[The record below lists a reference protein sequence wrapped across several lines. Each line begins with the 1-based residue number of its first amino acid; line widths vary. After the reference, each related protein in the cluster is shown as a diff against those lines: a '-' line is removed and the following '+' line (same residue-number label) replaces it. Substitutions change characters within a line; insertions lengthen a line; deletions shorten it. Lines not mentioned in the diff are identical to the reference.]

1 MKRMIL
7 MGLVMAAAACNRSDH
22 ERSEAVDVRAA
33 SRSAADDTKPAA
45 DNTKLNERDR
55 SGPTLTPGDQEEN
68 EADRTITQHIRQE
81 MVGNDALSMTAEN
94 VKVITTKG
102 IVTLRGPVKTAQER
116 SEIESIAQRVAGVTR
131 VDNQLEIASQ

>member
-1 MKRMIL
+1 MKRTIL
-7 MGLVMAAAACNRSDH
+7 IALAIAAAACDRSEH
-22 ERSEAVDVRAA
+22 KGSEAVDVQAA

-55 SGPTLTPGDQEEN
+55 TEPTLTPGDQGEN
-68 EADRTITQHIRQE
+68 EADRTITQHIRQAI
-81 MVGNDALSMTAEN
+81 VGNDALSMTAEN

-131 VDNQLEIASQ
+131 VDNQLEITSQ